1 MLGSVEYKRGA
12 TGVVAIALASSLMPF
27 ADDTT
32 PLIPIPWPTF
42 MTYLWVSWGYLL
54 LLPAVFGA
62 TYFWLGGRSAS
73 RSVVFGVVTIV
84 AALNAWWIAA
94 HWTLG
99 LDHPGAGFVR
109 AVALEN
115 ACAFAAVVG
124 LALAGVLRRSNAA
137 SDYAYTGMFVA
148 LGWCA
153 FPLFGSFDL

>member
-1 MLGSVEYKRGA
+1 MPGSVEYKRAGI
-12 TGVVAIALASSLMPF
+12 GVVAIVLASSLMPF

-32 PLIPIPWPTF
+32 PLIPIPWPNF
-42 MTYLWVSWGYLL
+42 MAYLWVSWGYLL
-54 LLPAVFGA
+54 LLPAVFAA

-73 RSVVFGVVTIV
+73 RSVVFGVAAIV

-99 LDHPGAGFVR
+99 LDHPGAAFVR

-115 ACAFAAVVG
+115 AAAFAVVLG

-137 SDYAYTGMFVA
+137 RDYAYIGMFVV

-153 FPLFGSFDL
+153 FPLFGRFDL